1 MGSRTGQAYGWLRAA
16 GGLICGI
23 LSHPWKDGGKGRKG
37 RRFRWPKAEYGSP
50 NHTLHVSPQRTSSER
65 PVYGGRLEADIVTDE
80 AGRTVTM
87 EYRSGPFTGRQT
99 VAVSGRRLVATWD
112 VRFRGFFR
120 LASRWNE
127 GHFRSGTRHA
137 LERLAAGAPR
147 GEKV

>member
-1 MGSRTGQAYGWLRAA
+1 MHFEETLDFEGDPEEVWRRASNVA
-16 GGLICGI
+16 EIPRYWHGTRSIEAVGAE
-23 LSHPWKDGGKGRKG
+23 GGKV
-37 RRFRWPKAEYGSP
+37 
-50 NHTLHVSPQRTSSER
+50 HVKVEFAF
-65 PVYGGRLEADIVTDE
+65 GGRGEADIVTDE